1 MALITTTAA
10 DLLMATGIDGSTTA
24 AFTST
29 FSGAKLILATN
40 QFTPS
45 KARVLADLTQ
55 PTFTGYAAIVLTW
68 GVATYDPTGQVVAF
82 SQLCTFRA
90 TAGPVN
96 ITVYGYGITNP
107 AGTVLFG
114 SGLFSTP
121 LTIVDTNSTVNVV
134 SSLPLQISQ
143 TGQETSFG

>member
-29 FSGAKLILATN
+29 YSGAKLILATN
-40 QFTPS
+40 QFQPS

-55 PTFTGYAAIVLTW
+55 PTYTGYAAIVLTW
-68 GVATYDPTGQVVAF
+68 GAATYDPNGQVVSF
-82 SQLCTFRA
+82 SQLATFKA
-90 TAGPVN
+90 TAGPIN

-107 AGTVLFG
+107 AGTSLLA
-114 SGLFSTP
+114 SGLFAAP
-121 LTIVDTNSTVNVV
+121 LALVDTTGTINVV
-134 SSLPLQISQ
+134 ATLPLQISQ
-143 TGQETSFG
+143 TGQEVSFS